1 MSKSIPCGLM
11 AFAAAASLLPGQE
24 SKPAVGG
31 WSSKPGAGLK
41 YDGGDAFSL
50 TVLGRIQVHYTY
62 SANESFGS
70 AAATASPGADT
81 SSFNIRRA
89 RLNLTGHVFDKNI
102 TYAFILDAVD
112 ATSPIKRAWVQW
124 NFASSETGKM
134 GMRVGQ
140 AKTVFGLESA
150 GSSGSLW
157 FVERSSASR
166 AFSDVN
172 SRGAW
177 FNGVMGDNKLRWSAG
192 AMNTEVAGGLGG
204 AGTDSQG
211 LSITGSAERGE
222 ETANSDNELSYVI
235 SANFDP
241 LGDFF
246 DGKQTIE
253 AFKQGDW
260 RTDKEDTSLKGT
272 VGVGVAIGNGK
283 TDSPAAIP
291 VGNRPDIEST
301 SLNFNTAWTV
311 SKLYVLGEY
320 FMRTD
325 DLQRPAATDEEE
337 AMGYAVS
344 VGYLLP
350 KSGESKV
357 QWGVGVRYN
366 YIETDD
372 GTPGSGVDF
381 LTGAQGIGSD
391 LGEVSELS
399 VVLNAFYHGHACKT
413 QIEYTMQ
420 DVDAEAA
427 NFDRKNHLVRVAFQ
441 LDF

>member
-1 MSKSIPCGLM
+1 MSKTIPCGLL
-11 AFAAAASLLPGQE
+11 AFAAASSLLPGQE
-24 SKPAVGG
+24 TPKPAAGG

-50 TVLGRIQVHYTY
+50 TVLGRIQVHYTF
-62 SANESFGS
+62 SANDSYGS
-70 AAATASPGADT
+70 AAPTASPGADT

-89 RLNLTGHVFDKNI
+89 RLSLTGNVFDKNI
-102 TYAFILDAVD
+102 TYEFLIDAVD

-124 NFASSETGKM
+124 NLVSSESGKI
-134 GMRVGQ
+134 GLRVGQ
-140 AKTVFGLESA
+140 AKTLYGLEAS
-150 GSSGSLW
+150 GSSGKLW
-157 FVERSSASR
+157 FVERSSATR
-166 AFSDVN
+166 AFTDVN

-177 FNGVMGDNKLRWSAG
+177 VNGVMGENKLRWSAG

-204 AGTDSQG
+204 TGTDNQG

-222 ETANSDNELSYVI
+222 ETNNSDNELSYVF

-246 DGKQTIE
+246 EGKQTME
-253 AFKQGDW
+253 GFKQGDF
-260 RTDKEDTSLKGT
+260 REDTALKGT
-272 VGVGVAIGNGK
+272 VGVGFALGNGK

-291 VGNRPDIEST
+291 VANRPDIEST
-301 SLNFNTAWTV
+301 SLNFNTAWMV
-311 SKLYVLGEY
+311 SRFYLLGEY

-325 DLQRPAATDEEE
+325 DLQRPAAADKEE
-337 AMGYAVS
+337 AKGWDVA

-350 KSGESKV
+350 KSGTSSL

-366 YIETDD
+366 YIETDE
-372 GTPGSGVDF
+372 GTAGSGVDF

-391 LGEVSELS
+391 LGDVSELS
-399 VVLNAFYHGHACKT
+399 VVLNAFYHGHSCKT
-413 QIEYTMQ
+413 QIEYTLQ
-420 DVDAEAA
+420 DVDAQAA
-427 NFDRKNHLVRVAFQ
+427 NFDRKNNIIRVAFQ